1 VTIRRLSVLLVAL
14 AAPAWACCPSGM
26 WGPLTSPVVSF
37 TRQYPYGGILGNPIE
52 FMFSGHDLDVC
63 LETGAES
70 DDGIRPLQWWI
81 NDANGQEVAWGEQF
95 TSLWVRDAL
104 GGWDIV
110 FKFYWDPA
118 AAGDYTVYVWAEDNA
133 YLADDDPDAYA
144 SKAVYV
150 RPLIDPDTDDYLCGN
165 CDDCQATIKTQF
177 MPETNDATFTLQIK
191 DAAAQVVRTLADEVA
206 QDGMLNGQGWTH
218 RTDTWDGKDDAGQFV
233 PPGVYTVYARWTVP
247 RMEAEAYVY
256 TDTEAITVVRL
267 DVSTAGECLIAGS
280 DAAVAVHG
288 TLQPE
293 GVSGHFVLQIK
304 SGGGAIVRTLADVP
318 SQTGDAF
325 SYTWDGTDDGGNL
338 AEAGEY
344 RAHAEWTVGNVT
356 CSRQSEP
363 FTVDDPEVTIVQP
376 SDGTVG
382 GTVEVHVEVKT
393 RCATLAALRLEAKE
407 QTDVHPTD
415 WVTITSRDPFV
426 PDAGEVVSDERVDG
440 QRVVTYRFNWNTT
453 FAHNF
458 THALRAVGTFSPGEV
473 SREAQVEVGVKNL
486 VILSVTPPDCFAV
499 GPADPDTGQ
508 RDPAPPV
515 ISIAVDDNDLSQP
528 MDLELTIRAT
538 PEPTTVVRTL
548 SLLNRTGGE
557 YSFQWDAKDDNGADV
572 PNGFYTFEV
581 DVAQPADVDH
591 CSYRSPSIRVIQ
603 HSIDFVCED
612 DAILLDENDRATA
625 IITYGLNEL
634 PAAHSVDVRLCDTA
648 FHVQQTA
655 SGLSDQV
662 RDEGNPVRL
671 QTLLPDFTQAATDY
685 RALITAA
692 DACGA
697 SYRDHANKRM
707 LAHNRT
713 RPTCKHKACFEYV
726 LNSEETSYLYRMVRY
741 FYGRASDGTVLEEPH
756 WRNFLDWHWSAT
768 SGSSGLR
775 NKPSEEWNNGGSD
788 PYVGGPC
795 PRNLTH
801 VAGERPSKIAPRI
814 IPVYDGADKNMFV
827 WQNPA
832 DEPDTTKTHVAY
844 KYPVLTAG
852 GSQVHTENGDSDADP
867 ETPAGRQR
875 GVGGKLLIHPDGGQL
890 GTVGCIGIQGYAT
903 SVDVEK
909 ELQRLFKIRLP
920 KDTNIPLFV
929 VAPAYVNYQADGVL
943 DDWVYYWTRLD
954 ARD

>member
-1 VTIRRLSVLLVAL
+1 
-14 AAPAWACCPSGM
+14 
-26 WGPLTSPVVSF
+26 
-37 TRQYPYGGILGNPIE
+37 
-52 FMFSGHDLDVC
+52 
-63 LETGAES
+63 
-70 DDGIRPLQWWI
+70 
-81 NDANGQEVAWGEQF
+81 
-95 TSLWVRDAL
+95 
-104 GGWDIV
+104 
-110 FKFYWDPA
+110 
-118 AAGDYTVYVWAEDNA
+118 
-133 YLADDDPDAYA
+133 
-144 SKAVYV
+144 
-150 RPLIDPDTDDYLCGN
+150 
-165 CDDCQATIKTQF
+165 
-177 MPETNDATFTLQIK
+177 MP
-191 DAAAQVVRTLADEVA
+191 
-206 QDGMLNGQGWTH
+206 
-218 RTDTWDGKDDAGQFV
+218 
-233 PPGVYTVYARWTVP
+233 
-247 RMEAEAYVY
+247 
-256 TDTEAITVVRL
+256 
-267 DVSTAGECLIAGS
+267 
-280 DAAVAVHG
+280 
-288 TLQPE
+288 
-293 GVSGHFVLQIK
+293 
-304 SGGGAIVRTLADVP
+304 GGGG
-318 SQTGDAF
+318 TGGV
-325 SYTWDGTDDGGNL
+325 TKT
-338 AEAGEY
+338 AE
-344 RAHAEWTVGNVT
+344 T
-356 CSRQSEP
+356 
-363 FTVDDPEVTIVQP
+363 QP
-376 SDGTVG
+376 V
-382 GTVEVHVEVKT
+382 
-393 RCATLAALRLEAKE
+393 
-407 QTDVHPTD
+407 
-415 WVTITSRDPFV
+415 
-426 PDAGEVVSDERVDG
+426 
-440 QRVVTYRFNWNTT
+440 
-453 FAHNF
+453 
-458 THALRAVGTFSPGEV
+458 
-473 SREAQVEVGVKNL
+473 VKNL
-486 VILSVTPPDCFAV
+486 VITNVTPQDYFPV
-499 GPADPDTGQ
+499 GSADDQTGQ
-508 RDPAPPV
+508 RDPAPPD
-515 ISIAVDDNDLSQP
+515 IAITLDDNDLNES

-538 PEPTTVVRTL
+538 PDPTTVVRTL
-548 SLLNRTGGE
+548 SLTNRAGGAH
-557 YSFQWDAKDDNGADV
+557 SFQWDAKDESGADV
-572 PNGFYTFEV
+572 PNGFYTF
-581 DVAQPADVDH
+581 DVTVNQPADADE
-591 CSYRSPSIRVIQ
+591 CSYRSPSIRVTQ
-603 HSIDFVCED
+603 HTVDFECEG
-612 DAILLDENDRATA
+612 DAILLDDSDRATA
-625 IITYGLNEL
+625 VITYALSEPP
-634 PAAHSVDVRLCDTA
+634 PANSVDVRLCDTA